1 MMAFK
6 DHGEVKLTI
15 ENELDQAR
23 SLIQKLAEVGIEMH
37 QVTDQLEN
45 EGVKKFSDSFVD
57 VLAETAKKR
66 DRFLKKESSSPL
78 SDSLEAP
85 LPRRGEGENLAR
97 GLAWLGDE
105 RG

>member
-23 SLIQKLAEVGIEMH
+23 SLIHKLAEVGIEMH
-37 QVTDQLEN
+37 QVTDQLET

-57 VLAETAKKR
+57 VLAETAKKC
-66 DRFLKKESSSPL
+66 DRFLKKRE
-78 SDSLEAP
+78 
-85 LPRRGEGENLAR
+85 
-97 GLAWLGDE
+97 
-105 RG
+105 